1 MPTVRTLVRWAG
13 QVHECHKFFAL
24 FSGCPSDET
33 LGLPWHSF
41 QNDGIRVV
49 IRKQIPHLRL
59 HQAEQELTS
68 PTDVDPIAAMLD
80 AFSDATGWQVQCLAA
95 GTATNPQASQA
106 MLSQQFGWTGDEL
119 AKRVRLVSNLP
130 LDGLLDESDFF
141 EQTTTSEQSAWTL
154 LESMN
159 DLVARLKQCEE
170 ALVRQEG
177 ELAAGLSVT
186 LSDET
191 SEEALHLSMEEALQ
205 RAMVHSGSDAAAVYL
220 LDDATSTL
228 KMRSCIG
235 LDKSNLAK
243 PPRSLRGALA
253 DLEALL
259 GNAVLL
265 ENVAI
270 APDWNCPEA
279 YAAGLC
285 VPIGSSH
292 MPHGTLWL
300 WSDHVRDFSAADLE
314 AAKSAADKIL
324 ADIER
329 RVLSSEVLRVRGAAQ
344 QLEAASLMQ
353 ASLIP
358 DEQPLHHDYDISGFS
373 HHTHALGGSFHTWN
387 VNSLEQIT
395 AAIGVAVNSGA
406 AGALAVARLQTIVDM
421 AEMRKRSPA
430 DVLRKANDMVWQLQD
445 SEWRCSLA
453 MALIEPETGNLQLSL
468 GGSIGAF
475 VVGQRGYRPLPASGP
490 LLGLQPDSSYKSL
503 QIVLEPGDILVL
515 LPNSLLSKSGIGL
528 NQEGLLSML
537 HKRHDEPLND
547 LAADIAQQLPLNQQ
561 RQSIDDQSLL
571 LLRRK
576 L

>member
-1 MPTVRTLVRWAG
+1 M
-13 QVHECHKFFAL
+13 
-24 FSGCPSDET
+24 D
-33 LGLPWHSF
+33 
-41 QNDGIRVV
+41 
-49 IRKQIPHLRL
+49 IRKQVPHLRL
-59 HQAEQELTS
+59 HQAEPES
-68 PTDVDPIAAMLD
+68 SSVSNVHPIEGMLD
-80 AFSDATGWQVQCLAA
+80 AFTEATGWQVQSLVPS
-95 GTATNPQASQA
+95 TAVPSTAEPSSKS
-106 MLSQQFGWTGDEL
+106 LLRDQFGWNPDEL
-119 AKRVRLVSNLP
+119 GQRVRLVSNLP
-130 LDGLLDESDFF
+130 LDGLLDESDFY
-141 EQTTTSEQSAWTL
+141 EQTTTSEQSAWAL
-154 LESMN
+154 LESLN
-159 DLVARLKQCEE
+159 DLVVRLKQCEQ
-170 ALVRQEG
+170 AMVRQEG

-191 SEEALHLSMEEALQ
+191 TEDALHQSMEESLE
-205 RAMVHSGSDAAAVYL
+205 RAMVNSGSDAAAVYL

-279 YAAGLC
+279 FAAGLC

-300 WSDHVRDFSAADLE
+300 WSDHIRDFSSADLE

-329 RVLSSEVLRVRGAAQ
+329 RVLSAEVLRVRGAAQ
-344 QLEAASLMQ
+344 QLDAASLMQ
-353 ASLIP
+353 ASLLP
-358 DEQPLHHDYDISGFS
+358 DQQPLHHDYDISGFS
-373 HHTHALGGSFHTWN
+373 HHTHALGGSFHTWD

-406 AGALAVARLQTIVDM
+406 AGALVTARLQTIVDM
-421 AEMRKRSPA
+421 AEMRKRSPVE
-430 DVLRKANDMVWQLQD
+430 VLRKANDMVWQLQD

-453 MALIEPETGNLQLSL
+453 MAVIEPETGSVQLAA
-468 GGSIGAF
+468 GGSVEAF
-475 VVGQRGYRPLPASGP
+475 VVGQRGYRPLPVGGP
-490 LLGLQPDSSYKSL
+490 LLGLQPDSNYKAL
-503 QIVLEPGDILVL
+503 QIVLDPGDILVL
-515 LPNSLLSKSGIGL
+515 LPKSVVSNSGKGL
-528 NQEGLLSML
+528 NQESLLSML

-547 LAADIAQQLPLNQQ
+547 LAADIAKQLPLNPQ
-561 RQSIDDQSLL
+561 RQTINDQSLL

-576 L
+576 I